1 MAQSVEHI
9 IGNDEVTSSI
19 LVSSSKSTRR
29 PRVLFLR
36 LRCRL
41 TFDGNTAENLC
52 FLPIYFPTRLCYNL
66 NRTDFLFLS
75 ENNLLDTGEVTM
87 RKHLCGLVIIL
98 LLCAALFALPAA
110 AADVAKNERTGTLYD
125 ALDDALSE
133 ADSGDIITLLA
144 NAELLD
150 IDDGGSY
157 TYVPL
162 TVEMNGHG
170 ISGMLTATDD
180 LKLNN
185 GWFYGLLVV
194 DISGEE
200 GALTMTAPA
209 EANYAVNSMLTV
221 KDGTVNISCAKVA
234 VRGTLNISSGTA
246 VTLSGTEK
254 AVELFSA
261 ETFGNK
267 FYGAVDADGDT
278 ATAAVYDAAQQTY
291 TVGGV
296 AAKKLSNINA
306 GAPEPAEKPKPNPS
320 KNTVDAAAGA
330 PTDFKVSFTGTEN
343 LEVSIQKNALD
354 DTIRASAAKTDTNMW
369 TVTVTLEDEPK
380 QTSYL
385 LHIYPEGDTSRRA
398 TVTVNVVP
406 HKAKVV
412 EGGNVTYID
421 SLSCTL
427 TADDGSMRVTLL
439 DDIELGAYRDPF
451 TLRGGSPITLDL
463 GGHSIDYVCV
473 GEDTY
478 DEDYEAIGY
487 NSANVTVVGDG
498 SIEELYHVVGT
509 VRVRGGTISHLSCSS
524 NYEAEGLFHGNVFIS
539 GGTLIGNLSVSTGS
553 YNVTVDGGTGHK
565 ALIFCDALETKITDG
580 EFEELIL
587 VPPTSSDC
595 TLVLSGGKFDKIKT
609 QSGTNEKGL
618 YLAKYLAPDYFF
630 YTKPAGGSDYTQLVD
645 ASAVTELADVI
656 IKKHTHTVG
665 ADGKCT
671 ECGTHIADIRV
682 VKDGAETYLTAD
694 KLQDAIDMMQASDSY
709 ANTVTLLD
717 DIELGNGRITIKTGK
732 FTLDLG
738 GKTLSSG
745 FVGTWHALLEIKPD
759 FGTSA
764 AVHIQNGSIV
774 NRIHESGVHSE
785 TIALLIE
792 NKASVT
798 LSDVTV
804 RGGTNNSGKNP
815 AVTQTFA
822 TLVVEGDSVLD
833 GGLFADKPYAITL
846 RGGSFT
852 AGYQSY
858 GMLTAIKVTAPGNLG
873 YYRDAVDLLA
883 DGYAFVKADDVTAF
897 VTNLGNITE
906 DVKIIPHT
914 HDFSAGD
921 TCACGVSYV
930 AELNGVKYTSLNKA
944 IAAANGGTIK
954 LLCDVDFGT
963 SGTLYAAD
971 AAYTLDLAGHTLRGD
986 ASALVVVNNAE
997 NGTAA
1002 VTIQNGTV
1010 IGDNGTATIRV
1021 IGANLTLNA
1030 AVTNRRNDIFSFAAL
1045 RAENKGGTG
1054 SRITIEDGTYIGGVY
1069 CYSKDSTMQIMR
1081 GSFEKGG
1088 SSTSFSLK
1096 ANYYDVDQRKEIDLP
1111 LAAFIADGS
1120 YVTKN
1125 ADGTRLDL
1133 TNLSEI
1139 EDAVTVKV
1147 CTAHDFS
1154 WSMDTNGVESVACQN
1169 CGKRCTHKAPDAD
1182 TGKCPECNFVLEAQV
1197 GDAYYAYFSSA
1208 AATAA
1213 EDGGTVKL
1221 LCNVTATGPYNI
1233 ATLPSGTYTLD
1244 LAGHKLTVGTDA
1256 ENLGA
1261 FNCDENTALTITSSD
1276 GAGILNAALYIHG
1289 DFKVAANLS
1298 VEGLVEV
1305 YKSLEVD
1312 STSYAPTFNGE
1323 VKVKNGGTLT
1333 VRHGDFRKDVT
1344 VESGGK
1350 LNAFEPDGGEVRF
1363 AFPVK
1368 VSAGGTLRVTGSSSF
1383 EKLEIAAGAHVSL
1396 MGGRFASRIFTS
1408 DGSPLAPYL
1417 ADNYAFADAVTGAIQ
1432 NADAGSL
1439 GNVHVVEHTTH
1450 NTVDADT
1457 GKCACGKQMLAVRI
1471 ARDDSVVAGYDN
1483 LRDALGEA
1491 QFGDTVR
1498 LFGSAVGGFTLHP
1511 QSTRPEITLD
1521 MNAGQ
1526 IIDGLALEN
1535 VKLTVVN
1542 GRLPAGSALTVASDA
1557 SLTMTNVKCGPDVT
1571 VSGSFAVTDADTVCT
1586 GTVTVKN
1593 GGSAELSGGSY
1604 KKIVCETGTVA
1615 DCLAADFGYTETAN
1629 AESWLNGD
1637 GKTIADTTV
1646 LRIPLVLVHIGNT
1659 SVPYGTDAMLT
1670 VLYDTIDISPDRS
1683 KVSFQWYTISGDTY
1697 TPIADETDDM
1707 YVLRAGTVPGKYDV
1721 ACAVTYKGYTMR
1733 ADGLIGIRKAA
1744 LTEGTHY
1751 TAPTA
1756 APLVYDGNAHALLA
1770 AGSIAANADLAG
1782 CRFVYSDSK
1791 DGNYTETMPTA
1802 TAAGNYTVW
1811 YMIKGNNCFEDSAKG
1826 SIDVHVAVANVTAAN
1841 KDYPTSFTYGTTIPA
1856 PTKANLTVTGDYDD
1870 ATLSYAWRDAAGNT
1884 LAAAPTELGS
1894 YTLHIEIAATA
1905 NTTAAVVDIPI
1916 SIVPETV
1923 TKAVTKS
1930 VSTYNGSSPR
1940 SYEVDLLAL
1949 VKDAGLV
1956 PDGDTL
1962 TVRDQFDIFLFT
1974 DDGHYVAYDPATADY
1989 AVTAVKK
1996 DGEPTTLVI
2005 TVSGLDRTP
2014 TKIYCM
2020 VNVRLS
2026 NAHYTNIVTQISL
2039 VAKDKEEKPLSVMME
2054 GWTYGLYDA
2063 NVNKPVYMV
2072 PGIPQT
2078 IITYYAEDG
2087 SELAGVPTDAGN
2099 YSVQVV
2105 CETDDAIYKGSAD
2118 FTIARRD
2125 IADASVTLGDALTY
2139 DTIEQTQTVRAVHFD
2154 GVDVTYTV
2162 EAGSD
2167 KATNAGNYTLRL
2179 IGTGNYTGTLEVPFV
2194 VWARVV
2200 TATVVAEGTY
2210 TYDNGN
2216 AILPTVKVFDGN
2228 VEIDRSEYTVECEN
2242 NIHAGTATVR
2252 IVNAD
2257 GGNYVVSGSTTF
2269 EIDKA
2274 TQSLATDAVTGTYGE
2289 SGKTIVVRNAVG
2301 ALTYA
2306 VTSGAEVLDVDANGV
2321 LTFKQGG
2328 DATIRVSAAG
2338 DDDHESAFVDVTVK
2352 VAKRTV
2358 TLRALDR
2365 RMRTGHNVPAL
2376 TNPVCGTDYTVTG
2389 LLDGDTLTGAV
2400 TLRYGETVHAGTAG
2414 TYEILIAHDGT
2425 DPRYTADC
2433 VSGTLTIK
2441 KFGGSASTR
2450 EEKVYKISLTV
2461 GEGGSVEPY
2470 GTILVPALE
2479 DKTITFVPDDGYKV
2493 AAVLVDGSRIGA
2505 PESYTFRRVNDTHTL
2520 EVRFVKIGEE
2530 LPPVFDDVKKDSYY
2544 EDAVNWAVER
2554 GITVGASE
2562 TKFDPDGSCTRAQAV
2577 TFLWRA
2583 VGSPAAKSAEMHF
2596 TDVPAKAYYRDA
2608 VLWAVEN
2615 GIVKGTSEAK
2625 FTPDGICTRAE
2636 IVTLLWRLMQSPAAS
2651 GANPFADVA
2660 ADAYYAQAVLWA
2672 VERNITVGTSKAAF
2686 SPNAVCTRAAIVT
2699 FLYRALEK

>member
-19 LVSSSKSTRR
+19 LVSSSKSTRM

-209 EANYAVNSMLTV
+209 EANYAVNSMLQV
-221 KDGTVNISCAKVA
+221 NDGTVNISGAKVA
-234 VRGTLNISSGTA
+234 VRGTLSISSDTA

-267 FYGAVDADGDT
+267 FYGAVDADGETD
-278 ATAAVYDAAQQTY
+278 TAAVYDAEQQTY

-306 GAPEPAEKPKPNPS
+306 GEPEPAEKPKPNPS

-330 PTDFKVSFTGTEN
+330 PTNFKVNFTGTED
-343 LEVSIQKNALD
+343 LVAEIQKNALD
-354 DTIRASAAKTDTNMW
+354 DTIRVSAAKTDTNMW

-380 QTSYL
+380 HSSYL
-385 LHIYPEGDTSRRA
+385 LHIYPDGDPSRSA

-439 DDIELGAYRDPF
+439 DDIELGAYRDLF

-463 GGHSIDYVCV
+463 GGHSIDCVCI
-473 GEDTY
+473 GEELY
-478 DEDYEAIGY
+478 DEDYETIGY
-487 NSANVTVVGDG
+487 NSANVIITGTG
-498 SIEELYHVVGT
+498 TIENLEHVVGT
-509 VRVRGGTISHLSCSS
+509 VRVNGGTVNHVSCSS
-524 NYEAEGLFHGNVFIS
+524 SYEQEGMFHGNVFIS

-682 VKDGAETYLTAD
+682 VKDGVETYLAAD
-694 KLQDAIDMMQASDSY
+694 KLQDAINMMQASDSY

-717 DIELGNGRITIKTGK
+717 DIDLGNGRITITSGK

-759 FGTSA
+759 YGVYTD
-764 AVHIQNGSIV
+764 VHIRNGSIV
-774 NRIHESGVHSE
+774 NRIHDSSVYSE
-785 TIALLIE
+785 TIALLID

-822 TLVVEGDSVLD
+822 TLVVEGDSLLD

-858 GMLTAIKVTAPGNLG
+858 DMLTAIKVTAPGNFG

-883 DGYAFVKADDVTAF
+883 DGYAFVKADDETAF

-906 DVKIIPHT
+906 DVKIIRHT

-921 TCACGVSYV
+921 TCACGVAYV
-930 AELNGVKYTSLNKA
+930 AELNGEKYTSLNKA

-954 LLCDVDFGT
+954 LLRDVDFGT

-971 AAYTLDLAGHTLRGD
+971 AAYTLDLAGHTLRGNAD
-986 ASALVVVNNAE
+986 TLVAVVNSE
-997 NGTAA
+997 DGTAA
-1002 VTIQNGTV
+1002 VSILGGFVVGSNSY
-1010 IGDNGTATIRV
+1010 ATIRA
-1021 IGANLTLNA
+1021 IGADLTLHTD
-1030 AVTNRRNDIFSFAAL
+1030 VTNTKPYDYVPSAAIIASN
-1045 RAENKGGTG
+1045 RVDSG
-1054 SRITIEDGTYIGGVY
+1054 SRITIVDGTYIGGVH
-1069 CYSKDSTMQIMR
+1069 CYSKDSTVRIMR
-1081 GSFEKGG
+1081 GVFERGG
-1088 SSTSFSLK
+1088 NLFSLK
-1096 ANYYDVDQRKEIDLP
+1096 ASYYDIDQRKEVDLP
-1111 LAAFIADGS
+1111 LAACIAPGS
-1120 YVTKN
+1120 YVVKNEDNTK
-1125 ADGTRLDL
+1125 ADL
-1133 TNLSEI
+1133 TNLSVI

-1147 CTAHDFS
+1147 CTAHDFGL
-1154 WSMDTNGVESVACQN
+1154 SMDTNGVESVACQN

-1221 LCNVTATGPYNI
+1221 LCNVTATEPYNI

-1256 ENLGA
+1256 ENPGA

-1368 VSAGGTLRVTGSSSF
+1368 VNAGGTLRVTGSSSF

-1417 ADNYAFADAVTGAIQ
+1417 ADGCAFADAVTGAIQ

-1439 GNVHVVEHTTH
+1439 GNVTVVEHTTH

-1535 VKLTVVN
+1535 VKLTVEN

-1557 SLTMTNVKCGPDVT
+1557 SLTMTNVECGWDVT
-1571 VSGSFAVTDADTVCT
+1571 VSGKLAVTDADTVCT
-1586 GTVTVKN
+1586 GTVTVMD

-1604 KKIVCETGTVA
+1604 TKIVCETGKVA
-1615 DCLAADFGYTETAN
+1615 DLLAEDFGYTETAN

-1659 SVPYGTDAMLT
+1659 SVPYGTDGMLT

-1697 TPIADETDDM
+1697 TPIAGETDDM

-1733 ADGLIGIRKAA
+1733 ADGLIGIRKAT

-1756 APLVYDGNAHALLA
+1756 ASLVYDGNAHALLA

-1782 CRFVYSDSK
+1782 CKFVYSDSK

-1811 YMIKGNNCFEDSAKG
+1811 YMVKGNNCFEDSAKG

-1841 KDYPTSFTYGTTIPA
+1841 KDYPTRFAYGTTIPA

-1884 LAAAPTELGS
+1884 LTAAPTELGS

-1916 SIVPETV
+1916 SIEPETV
-1923 TKAVTKS
+1923 TKAVIKS

-1962 TVRDQFDIFLFT
+1962 TVRDRFDIFLFT

-2020 VNVRLS
+2020 INARLS

-2105 CETDDAIYKGSAD
+2105 CETDDAIYKGSAN
-2118 FTIARRD
+2118 FTVARRD

-2139 DTIEQTQTVRAVHFD
+2139 DTNEQTQTVRAVHFD

-2200 TATVVAEGTY
+2200 TATVVVEGNY

-2252 IVNAD
+2252 VVNAD

-2274 TQSLATDAVTGTYGE
+2274 TQSLAADAVTGVYGE
-2289 SGKTIVVRNAVG
+2289 SGKSIVVRNAVG

-2306 VTSGAEVLDVDANGV
+2306 VTSGAEVLDVDTNGV
-2321 LTFKQGG
+2321 LLFKQGG

-2493 AAVLVDGSRIGA
+2493 AAVIVDGNRVGA

-2583 VGSPAAKSAEMHF
+2583 VGSPAAKTSEMQF

-2615 GIVKGTSEAK
+2615 GIVKGTSK
-2625 FTPDGICTRAE
+2625 TTFTPDGICTRAE

-2672 VERNITVGTSKAAF
+2672 VERNITVGTSKTAF

>member
-98 LLCAALFALPAA
+98 LLCATLFALPAA

-221 KDGTVNISCAKVA
+221 KDGTVNISGAKVA

-246 VTLSGTEK
+246 VTLSGSEK
-254 AVELFSA
+254 AVELSGP
-261 ETFGNK
+261 ETFGHK
-267 FYGAVDADGDT
+267 FYGSVDADGDT
-278 ATAAVYDAAQQTY
+278 DTAAVYDAEKQTY

-306 GAPEPAEKPKPNPS
+306 GASEPSEKPKPSPS

-330 PTDFKVSFTGTEN
+330 PTNFKVNFTGTED
-343 LEVSIQKNALD
+343 LVAEIQKNALD
-354 DTIRASAAKTDTNMW
+354 DTIRVSAAKTGTNMW

-380 QTSYL
+380 QTSYP

-412 EGGNVTYID
+412 EGSNVTYLD
-421 SLSCTL
+421 DLSCTI
-427 TADDGSMRVTLL
+427 TANDNLKQVTLL
-439 DDIELGAYRDPF
+439 SDVEFGDYENPL
-451 TLRGGSPITLDL
+451 TLCGNMVMFDL
-463 GGHSIDYVCV
+463 GGHSISTLCI

-478 DEDYEAIGY
+478 DEDTYEITGY
-487 NSANVTVVGDG
+487 KFGDVLIKG
-498 SIEELYHVVGT
+498 TGTIENLEHVVGT
-509 VRVRGGTISHLSCSS
+509 VHITDGTVNHVSCSS
-524 NYEAEGLFHGNVFIS
+524 SYEKDGMYHGAVFIE
-539 GGTLIGNLSVSTGS
+539 GGTLDGNLSVSTGR
-553 YNVTVDGGTGHK
+553 YNVMVDGGTGHK

-595 TLVLSGGKFDKIKT
+595 TLVLSGGKFAKIMT

-645 ASAVTELADVI
+645 ASAVTELTDVI

-682 VKDGAETYLTAD
+682 VKDGAETYLAAD
-694 KLQDAIDMMQASDSY
+694 KLQDAINMMQASDSI
-709 ANTVTLLD
+709 ANTITLLS
-717 DIELGNGRITIKTGK
+717 DIDLGNGQITVANGK

-745 FVGTWHALLEIKPD
+745 YVGTWHALLEITPD
-759 FGTSA
+759 FGAPSD
-764 AVHIQNGSIV
+764 VHIQNGSIV
-774 NRIHESGVHSE
+774 NRINDSSVYSE
-785 TIALLIE
+785 TKTISITNDAFL
-792 NKASVT
+792 T

-804 RGGTNNSGKNP
+804 RGGTNWSGKNP

-822 TLVVEGDSVLD
+822 SLVVEGDSVID
-833 GGLFADKPYAITL
+833 GGLTADRPYAISL

-852 AGYQSY
+852 TGYDNIRKPFV
-858 GMLTAIKVTAPGNLG
+858 IKVIAPGFQD
-873 YYRDAVDLLA
+873 YYRDVTEFLA
-883 DGYAFVKADDVTAF
+883 EGYAFVKAGDANAF
-897 VTNLGNITE
+897 VTNFGSIME
-906 DVKIIPHT
+906 EVKVIRHT
-914 HDFSAGD
+914 HDFSVGD
-921 TCACGVSYV
+921 TCVCGMAYI
-930 AELNGVKYTSLNKA
+930 AELDGEKYTSLNKA

-954 LLCDVDFGT
+954 LLRDVDLGE
-963 SGTLYAAD
+963 SGTLFVED
-971 AAYTLDLAGHTLRGD
+971 AAYTLDLAGHTLRGN
-986 ASALVVVNNAE
+986 ANVLVAVFYTKNK
-997 NGTAA
+997 TAA
-1002 VTIQNGTV
+1002 VTIKNGKIT
-1010 IGDNGTATIRV
+1010 GNNLYATIRV
-1021 IGANLTLNA
+1021 LGGDLTLNA
-1030 AVTNRRNDIFSFAAL
+1030 EVSNTKPYPYASMSVIDVKK
-1045 RAENKGGTG
+1045 KGDMDG
-1054 SRITIEDGTYIGGVY
+1054 RLTIEDGTYSGGVH
-1069 CYSKDSTMQIMR
+1069 CYSKNATVQIMR
-1081 GSFEKGG
+1081 GSFDKGG
-1088 SSTSFSLK
+1088 NIFTLK
-1096 ANYYDVDQRKEIDLP
+1096 ANYYDDDQRGDVDLP

-1154 WSMDTNGVESVACQN
+1154 RSMDTNGVESVACQN

-1256 ENLGA
+1256 ENPGA
-1261 FNCDENTALTITSSD
+1261 FNCNENTALTVTSSD

-1368 VSAGGTLRVTGSSSF
+1368 VNAGGTLRVTGSSSF

-1417 ADNYAFADAVTGAIQ
+1417 ADGCAFADAVTGAIQ

-1593 GGSAELSGGSY
+1593 GGSAKLSGGSY

-1629 AESWLNGD
+1629 AESWLHGD

-1659 SVPYGTDAMLT
+1659 SVPYGTDGMLT

-1707 YVLRAGTVPGKYDV
+1707 YVLRAGTVPGKYHV

-1770 AGSIAANADLAG
+1770 AGSIETDADLAG

-1811 YMIKGNNCFEDSAKG
+1811 YMVKGNNCFEDSAKG

-1841 KDYPTSFTYGTTIPA
+1841 KDYPTRFAYGTTIPA

-1916 SIVPETV
+1916 NIVPETV

-1949 VKDAGLV
+1949 VKDAGFV

-2020 VNVRLS
+2020 VSVRLS
-2026 NAHYTNIVTQISL
+2026 NAHYTNIVAQISL
-2039 VAKDKEEKPLSVMME
+2039 AAKDKEEKPLSVMME

-2087 SELAGVPTDAGN
+2087 SELAGVPADAGN

-2105 CETDDAIYKGSAD
+2105 CETDDAIYKGSAN
-2118 FTIARRD
+2118 FTVARRD

-2139 DTIEQTQTVRAVHFD
+2139 DTNEQTQTVRAVHID
-2154 GVDVTYTV
+2154 GVDVTYVV

-2167 KATNAGNYTLRL
+2167 KATNAGNYTIRL

-2194 VWARVV
+2194 VLARVV

-2289 SGKTIVVRNAVG
+2289 SGKTVAVRNAVG

-2493 AAVLVDGSRIGA
+2493 AAVIVDGSRIGA

-2562 TKFDPDGSCTRAQAV
+2562 TKFDPDGICTRAQAV

-2583 VGSPAAKSAEMHF
+2583 VGSPAAKSAEMQF

-2660 ADAYYAQAVLWA
+2660 ANAYYAQAVLWA
-2672 VERNITVGTSKAAF
+2672 VERNITVGTSKTAF